1 MNMHKLREIRTM
13 ASGALLVTGLAAASG
28 GLTVAHA
35 QDIEFAQKLIGIPD
49 TPVQSMQYRST
60 IIDPARSGKAPNAD
74 TRQLRVIPIEN
85 PTEVSASKG
94 SCSICGVV
102 ESISLTV
109 RDGVAMEPDE
119 ESAMEDVVK
128 SQGKNRGNLLLT
140 AERWLVAPVANNGNS
155 GLKKHAPLFEVKVR
169 MSDGTVRIVSQPTQ
183 PEYAVGD
190 YVRVVTGALIAA

>member
-13 ASGALLVTGLAAASG
+13 ASGALFVTGLAAASG
-28 GLTVAHA
+28 WLTVAHA
-35 QDIEFAQKLIGIPD
+35 EDIEFAQKLIGVPNNA
-49 TPVQSMQYRST
+49 TPSMQYRST
-60 IIDPARSGKAPNAD
+60 IIDPARSGKSTNTE

-85 PTEVSASKG
+85 PTEVSTSKG

-140 AERWLVAPVANNGNS
+140 AERWLVAPVANS

-169 MSDGTVRIVSQPTQ
+169 MSDGTVRVVNQPTQ

-190 YVRVVTGALIAA
+190 YVRVVTGAVIAV

>member
-1 MNMHKLREIRTM
+1 MKMQTLREIRTM
-13 ASGALLVTGLAAASG
+13 ASGAIFATGLAAASG
-28 GLTVAHA
+28 CLTVAHA
-35 QDIEFAQKLIGIPD
+35 QDIQFAQKLIGVP
-49 TPVQSMQYRST
+49 TAPVQSMQFRST
-60 IIDPARSGKAPNAD
+60 IIDPARSGKAANAD
-74 TRQLRVIPIEN
+74 ARQLRVIPIEDPAELGSN
-85 PTEVSASKG
+85 KS

-140 AERWLVAPVANNGNS
+140 AERWLVAPVANS

-169 MSDGTVRIVSQPTQ
+169 MSDGTIRIVNQPMQ
-183 PEYAVGD
+183 PGYAVGD
-190 YVRVVTGALIAA
+190 YVRVVTGAVIAA